1 METLSDVMTRDLV
14 TVAPAT
20 TVAEAATLMST
31 RHVGSVLVM
40 DGDRLSG
47 IFTERDIVRALAGDF
62 DASGHEVGAWMT
74 SDPVSATPATTA
86 SEALESM
93 LSRGFRHLPVVDDGR
108 VTGIVSIR
116 DVTPRV

>member
-40 DGDRLSG
+40 DGDRLAG

-62 DASGHEVGAWMT
+62 DASSHEVGAWMT
-74 SDPVSATPATTA
+74 SGPVSAAPDTTT
-86 SEALESM
+86 SDALELM
-93 LSRGFRHLPVVDDGR
+93 LARGFRHLPVVADGR
-108 VTGIVSIR
+108 VAGMVSIR
-116 DVTPRV
+116 DVTPRA